1 MFGWHLQ
8 HQVDIVRDCHELGKG
23 RSPENDVV
31 GALKVRDDEADEF
44 NAEMLGSA
52 ELDGERDLS
61 QGLRGLPLEYSL
73 ERCVVWLEILF
84 L

>member
-1 MFGWHLQ
+1 
-8 HQVDIVRDCHELGKG
+8 
-23 RSPENDVV
+23 VV

-44 NAEMLGSA
+44 NTEMLGSA

-61 QGLRGLPLEYSL
+61 QGLGGLPREYSP